1 MIKRVS
7 VIALLLIMSRGLQAQ
22 VHQVEAL
29 IRNLPDTKVYL
40 SLYQDG
46 EYVRV
51 DSAGSVNGSFY
62 FALDIHHLQ
71 GMYRIEWAGER
82 AGNQGRGMKYIEFIW
97 AGESFSVFADADDP
111 GGTVIFDGSEEN
123 RVLGIF
129 RDYELTYEQK
139 MNALYQ
145 VLDRYPEEDSF
156 YRAAADHFVQLQVR
170 RDSLIT
176 GLEKQ
181 YPGLFATKIAMAY
194 RSPVV
199 PADLHGRER
208 VDFLKTH
215 FFEKAP
221 VSNSDLLHAPVYS
234 RRIIEY
240 LMLYRD
246 GQYSFSE
253 QEEAF
258 TDAVDIIMANVAGD
272 RELRSFVVDYLLE
285 GFESFG
291 MEKIQTYIV
300 DTYADETCSTDAVE
314 LARERVEGYRKM
326 AEGQLAE
333 DILIR
338 NDKHE
343 LVKLSEVDADVVL
356 VLFWATHCEHCM
368 EMMPALHEW
377 YMTDRPENV
386 EIFAVSIDTAATAWQ
401 QYSMVTDPPWINT
414 REPMGWEGKSAEDY
428 NIYATPTMFLL
439 DHERKIIARPFTLR
453 ELRREIRRL

>member
-1 MIKRVS
+1 
-7 VIALLLIMSRGLQAQ
+7 MSQGLRAQ
-22 VHQVEAL
+22 VHQVEGL
-29 IRNLPDTKVYL
+29 IRNLPDTTVYL
-40 SLYQDG
+40 SFYRDADFTQI
-46 EYVRV
+46 

-62 FALDIHHLQ
+62 FALDTLNLP
-71 GMYRIEWAGER
+71 GMYRIEWPGNST
-82 AGNQGRGMKYIEFIW
+82 GNQGRGPKHIEFIW
-97 AGESFSVFADADDP
+97 AGESFSVFADAEDP
-111 GGTVIFDGSEEN
+111 NGTVIFDGSEEN
-123 RVLGIF
+123 RVLSLF
-129 RDYELTYEQK
+129 REYERTYERK
-139 MNALYQ
+139 MNVLFQ
-145 VLDRYPEEDSF
+145 VLDRYPDADTF

-170 RDSLIT
+170 RDSFIT
-176 GLEKQ
+176 HLEQ
-181 YPGLFATKIAMAY
+181 QFPGLYATKIAMAY
-194 RSPVV
+194 RSPMV
-199 PADLHGRER
+199 PAGLHGGER
-208 VDFLKTH
+208 VGFLKTH
-215 FFEKAP
+215 YFEKAP
-221 VSNSDLLHAPVYS
+221 LADPDMLRAPVYN

-326 AEGQLAE
+326 AEGQQAE

-338 NDKHE
+338 NDEQE
-343 LVKLSEVDADVVL
+343 LVKLSAVDADVVL
-356 VLFWATHCEHCM
+356 VIFWATHCEHCM

-377 YMTDRPENV
+377 YMTDRPDNV
-386 EIFAVSIDTAATAWQ
+386 EVFAVSIDTVATAWK
-401 QYSMVTDPPWINT
+401 QYSRLTDPPWINT

-439 DHERKIIARPFTLR
+439 DRERKIIARPFTLR